1 MRGENMGLVDR
12 LAVARGD
19 VPATLALRNA
29 QLVNVW
35 TGEIYPTDIVIQG
48 SHIAAVGQG
57 YAAAQ
62 EIDLKGRYV
71 CPGFID
77 AHVHIESSLC
87 TPPEFARAV
96 LACGVTTV
104 VTDPHEIANVLGLE
118 GIRFMLERAK
128 HGPLN
133 MYVMASSCVPAT
145 HMETSGARLEADDL
159 QPLLSHQW
167 VLGLAEVMNY
177 PGVVHSDE
185 GMLDKIELFKS
196 KVLDGHCPA
205 LTGKELNAYV
215 TSGIGSE
222 HECTTVKEAL
232 EKLRLGLTIFIRE
245 GTTTRNLRPLLPL
258 VTPQNHTRI
267 CFCTDDRQPGSLMD
281 EGSIDFMVRTA
292 IAQGIDP
299 IMAIR
304 MGTLNT
310 AQYFRLHDY
319 GLIAP
324 GKWADMV
331 VFSDLKDLRAE
342 MVFRGGQLVA
352 QEGKVVGDK
361 PPLRKIDLRNTMNVR
376 LDSLDFTI
384 PAYGEQIRVIGGLGD
399 QVVTG
404 HHIETATVVDG
415 QAVADPT
422 RDILKMAVVERHRAS
437 RNMGKGFIKG
447 FGLKRGAIAGTV
459 AHDHH
464 NLVVIGADDASMKRA
479 VYALVEMGGGLVA
492 VDSGKVLGRLSLPVA
507 GLMSEAPL
515 EEVRRGYDALIT
527 HAQALGSTMPDPFM
541 AMSFMALEVIPK
553 LKLTDVG
560 LVDVEQF
567 EIVRLFV

>member
-1 MRGENMGLVDR
+1 MTLVDR
-12 LAVARGD
+12 LAAARGD
-19 VPATLALRNA
+19 VQADLVLRNA

-35 TGEIYPTDIVIQG
+35 SGEIYPTDIVVQG
-48 SHIAAVGQG
+48 SRIVALGQG
-57 YAAAQ
+57 YSGKQ
-62 EIDLKGRYV
+62 EIDLVGRYV

-96 LACGVTTV
+96 LVHGVTTV

-145 HMETSGARLEADDL
+145 HMETSGARLEAEDL
-159 QPLLSHQW
+159 APLLSHDW

-177 PGVVHSDE
+177 PGVVYGDE
-185 GMLDKIELFKS
+185 GMVDKLELFKD

-205 LTGKELNAYV
+205 LTGHELNAYV
-215 TSGIGSE
+215 ASGIGSE
-222 HECTTVKEAL
+222 HECTTVEEAL

-245 GTTTRNLRPLLPL
+245 GTTTRNLKPLLPL
-258 VTPQNHTRI
+258 ITPQNHTRL
-267 CFCTDDRQPGSLMD
+267 CFCTDDRQPNSLMD

-292 IAQGIDP
+292 IALGIDP
-299 IMAIR
+299 VMAIR

-319 GLIAP
+319 GVIAP
-324 GKWADMV
+324 GKFADMV
-331 VFSDLKDLRAE
+331 VFSDLHNLQPE
-342 MVFRGGQLVA
+342 MVFRGGELVA
-352 QEGKVVGDK
+352 QDGVMLKERL
-361 PPLRKIDLRNTMNVR
+361 PLRPIDLRGSMNVR
-376 LDSLDFTI
+376 PDSLDFRI
-384 PAYGEQIRVIGGLGD
+384 PAEGDQIRVIGGLGD

-404 HHIETATVVDG
+404 HHIMDANVVNG
-415 QAVADPT
+415 EAVADT
-422 RDILKMAVVERHRAS
+422 ERDILKMAVVERHRAS
-437 RNMGKGFIKG
+437 GNIGKAFISG
-447 FGLKRGAIAGTV
+447 FGLKHGALAGTV

-464 NLVVIGADDASMKRA
+464 NLVVIGADDASMRRA
-479 VYALVEMGGGLVA
+479 VQAVVEMGGGLVA
-492 VDSGKVLGRLSLPVA
+492 VDGDTVLGTLPLPVA
-507 GLMSEAPL
+507 GLMTEQPL
-515 EEVRRGYDALIT
+515 DQVRREYDKLIA
-527 HAQALGSTMPDPFM
+527 HAQTLGSTMPDPFM

-567 EIVRLFV
+567 KVVDLFV

>member
-1 MRGENMGLVDR
+1 MGLVDR
-12 LAVARGD
+12 LAAARGD
-19 VPATLALRNA
+19 APATLALRNA

-35 TGEIYPTDIVIQG
+35 TGEIYTTDIIVQG
-48 SHIAAVGQG
+48 ERIIALGQG
-57 YAAAQ
+57 YTAAQ
-62 EIDLKGRYV
+62 EIDLQGRYV

-96 LACGVTTV
+96 MVHGVTTV

-145 HMETSGARLEADDL
+145 HMETSGARLEAEDL
-159 QPLLSHQW
+159 QPLLSHDW

-177 PGVVHSDE
+177 PGVVYGDE
-185 GMLDKIELFKS
+185 GMIDKLELFKG
-196 KVLDGHCPA
+196 KVMDGHCPA
-205 LTGKELNAYV
+205 LTGKQLNAYV
-215 TSGIGSE
+215 ASGIGSE
-222 HECTTVKEAL
+222 HECTTVEEAR

-245 GTTTRNLRPLLPL
+245 GTTTRNLKPLLPL
-258 VTPQNHTRI
+258 ITAENHTRL

-292 IAQGIDP
+292 IAHSIDP

-319 GLIAP
+319 GVIAP
-324 GKWADMV
+324 GKFADMV
-331 VFSDLKDLRAE
+331 VFSDLQDLRAE
-342 MVFRGGQLVA
+342 MVFRNGQLVA
-352 QEGKVVGDK
+352 QDGVMLGEK
-361 PPLRKIDLRNTMNVR
+361 PPPRKIDLRGTMNVKV
-376 LDSLDFTI
+376 DALDFTI
-384 PAYGEQIRVIGGLGD
+384 PAQDGKIRVIGGIGD

-404 HHIETATVVDG
+404 HTIEAATIEG
-415 QAVADPT
+415 SQAVADPA

-437 RNMGKGFIKG
+437 GNIGKAFISG

-464 NLVVIGADDASMKRA
+464 NVVVIGADDASMQTA
-479 VYALVEMGGGLVA
+479 VRALVEMGGGLVA
-492 VDSGKVLGRLSLPVA
+492 VDGETVLGRLSLPVA

-515 EEVRRGYDALIT
+515 EQVRQEYDVLIG
-527 HAQALGSTMPDPFM
+527 HARALGSTMPDPFM

-567 EIVRLFV
+567 KVVDLFV

>member
-1 MRGENMGLVDR
+1 MSLVDR
-12 LAVARGD
+12 LAAARGD
-19 VPATLALRNA
+19 KPATLALRNVR
-29 QLVNVW
+29 LVNVW
-35 TGEIYPTDIVIQG
+35 AGEIYSTDVIVQG
-48 SHIAAVGQG
+48 SHIAAVGAG
-57 YAAAQ
+57 YAAEQ
-62 EIDLKGRYV
+62 EIDLKGRYL

-96 LACGVTTV
+96 LVHGVTTV

-133 MYVMASSCVPAT
+133 MYMMASSCVPAT
-145 HMETSGARLEADDL
+145 HMETSGARLEAEDL
-159 QPLLSHQW
+159 EQLLSHQW

-177 PGVVHSDE
+177 PGVIQGDE
-185 GMLDKIELFKS
+185 GMLDKIVLFRQ

-205 LTGKELNAYV
+205 LTGQALNAYAA
-215 TSGIGSE
+215 SGIGSE
-222 HECTTVKEAL
+222 HECTTVEEAR

-258 VTPQNHTRI
+258 VTPENHTRL
-267 CFCTDDRQPGSLMD
+267 CFCTDDRQPNSLMD
-281 EGSIDFMVRTA
+281 EGSIDFMIRTA
-292 IAQGIDP
+292 IAEGIDP
-299 IMAIR
+299 ITAIR

-331 VFSDLKDLRAE
+331 VFSDLRDIQAE
-342 MVFRGGQLVA
+342 MVFRGGELVA
-352 QEGKVVGDK
+352 ENGRMLREK
-361 PPLRKIDLRNTMNVR
+361 PPLRPLDIRGSMNVR

-384 PAYGEQIRVIGGLGD
+384 PARGGRARVIGGLGD
-399 QVVTG
+399 QVVTE
-404 HHIETATVVDG
+404 HLIEDVRVVG
-415 QAVADPT
+415 GNAVADT
-422 RDILKMAVVERHRAS
+422 ERDLLKIAVVERHRATGKI
-437 RNMGKGFIKG
+437 GKGFIKG

-464 NLVVIGADDASMKRA
+464 NLVVIGVDDASMHSAVRA
-479 VYALVEMGGGLVA
+479 AIRMGGGLVA
-492 VDSGKVLGRLSLPVA
+492 VDGENVLGRLALPVA
-507 GLMSEAPL
+507 GLMTERPL
-515 EEVRRGYDALIT
+515 EQVRHDYDALIA
-527 HAQALGSTMPDPFM
+527 HAQQLGSTLPDPFM
-541 AMSFMALEVIPK
+541 TMSFMGLEVIPK
-553 LKLTDVG
+553 LKLTDIG

-567 EIVRLFV
+567 TVVDLFV